1 LSEYSVKERDA
12 AATARGA
19 AAAGAADAKSN
30 RALILDAAVRVIG
43 REGVGQVKSA
53 VVAKEAGV
61 SVGLVHYHFATLD
74 LLAREAFLYA
84 DAITLRAMAEAASA
98 ATSGREQIDLY
109 LFPWLE
115 GTDDFRQAWEIWGEF
130 WHASRHDEE
139 VRALLRDAWEEW
151 VQLIAEAIDRGKL
164 DGSIAAGVESVDTAR
179 RLATLLESLGL
190 QLTTGLIAAD
200 DARRLLR
207 GALEREFPVPERA
220 RKPRR
225 SAEAAI

>member
-179 RLATLLESLGL
+179 RLATLLESLGQ